1 MIKKRRNLFIMLVV
15 IVLVLSATVGAIV
28 ASSNGTR
35 FNNTILASSVAAVSS
50 SGLLT
55 VPINIK
61 GFPEKQPKARSRL
74 ILRRKRGDCFGSA
87 LILASL
93 ITNGTM

>member
-15 IVLVLSATVGAIV
+15 IVLVLSATVGVIV

-35 FNNTILASSVAAVSS
+35 FNNTILASS
-50 SGLLT
+50 
-55 VPINIK
+55 
-61 GFPEKQPKARSRL
+61 EKQPKVRSRL

>member
-15 IVLVLSATVGAIV
+15 IVLML
-28 ASSNGTR
+28 
-35 FNNTILASSVAAVSS
+35 
-50 SGLLT
+50 
-55 VPINIK
+55 NIK